1 MFRRRA
7 QKTPGAAKI
16 DTYIGKDA
24 RIEGTLMANGS
35 VRVDGFVEGAL
46 RVDGD
51 LVIGAGALVIASV
64 SAANVT
70 VAGEL
75 RGEVDSPGR
84 LDIAPTGKMI
94 GDVRVG
100 SFAVDD
106 GALFLGKCN
115 MKDED
120 RREPGMLPAPDDS
133 KDSDSEE

>member
-7 QKTPGAAKI
+7 QKTPGATKI

-24 RIEGTLMANGS
+24 RIEGALVTSGS
-35 VRVDGFVEGAL
+35 VRVDGFVEGTL
-46 RVDGD
+46 RIEGD
-51 LVIGAGALVIASV
+51 LIIGAGALVVASV

-94 GDVRVG
+94 GDVIVG

-106 GALFLGKCN
+106 GALFLGKCD
-115 MKDED
+115 MKDGD
-120 RREPGMLPAPDDS
+120 RREPGMLPAPNGS
-133 KDSDSEE
+133 SNSDSEE